1 MTSSIEKAAQ
11 RLEQLRKAGAP
22 MPGNVAQPAEMT
34 AQGTLQQPAPT
45 ASPAED
51 VAHEVQRAAPTPP
64 AGSKS
69 VHIDL
74 TAMAAAGFV
83 TPNAPRSA
91 TTDQFRVIKRPLL
104 ENATGK
110 GASVVANGN
119 LIMVT
124 SALPGE
130 GKTFTA
136 INLAMSLAMELN
148 HTVMLVDADV
158 TRQSIMKTLGLPPAP
173 GLLDLLLDDK
183 IGLPDVLL
191 RTNIDNFTLLPT
203 GLPSP
208 RATELLASDAMA
220 VLLNDMGK
228 RYSDRI
234 IIFDS
239 PPLLLTTEARVLASH
254 MGQVVIVVQAE
265 KTLQSQVQHA
275 LSTIEACPIRL
286 MVLNQARSRGL
297 GAYGYGYAHG
307 YGYERSVGEPGRAT
321 AAV

>member
-11 RLEQLRKAGAP
+11 RLEQLRKAGALV
-22 MPGNVAQPAEMT
+22 PGGVVQPAESVGPST
-34 AQGTLQQPAPT
+34 VEQQAQTV
-45 ASPAED
+45 SPAQEA
-51 VAHEVQRAAPTPP
+51 VLEVRRGVPASTPV
-64 AGSKS
+64 SKS

-74 TAMAAAGFV
+74 TALAAAGFI

-91 TTDQFRVIKRPLL
+91 MTDQFRVIKRPLL

-110 GASVVANGN
+110 GAALVANGN

-124 SALPGE
+124 SSLPGE

-158 TRQSIMKTLGLPPAP
+158 ARQSVMKTMGLPPAP

-203 GLPSP
+203 GLPNP
-208 RATELLASDAMA
+208 RATELLASDAMVA
-220 VLLNDMGK
+220 LLNDMGK
-228 RYSDRI
+228 RYRDRI
-234 IIFDS
+234 IIFAS
-239 PPLLLTTEARVLASH
+239 PPLLLPPEARVLASH
-254 MGQVVIVVQAE
+254 MGQVVIVVRAE
-265 KTLQSQVQHA
+265 KTLQSEVQHA

-297 GAYGYGYAHG
+297 GAYGYGYGHG
-307 YGYERSVGEPGRAT
+307 YGYAGLVGEPGMAA